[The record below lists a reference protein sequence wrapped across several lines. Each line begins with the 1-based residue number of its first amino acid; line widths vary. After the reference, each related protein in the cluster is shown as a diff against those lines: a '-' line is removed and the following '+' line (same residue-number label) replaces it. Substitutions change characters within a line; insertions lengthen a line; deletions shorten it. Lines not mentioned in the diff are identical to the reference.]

1 MQVERFVFYLCF
13 NYLWHDMQMEQA
25 MNIKDQS
32 MLQST
37 TAVKELGRG
46 TGRVPRLSRAA
57 HIACCSAIAD
67 LSRCSA
73 APGGNLQC
81 VSAKMGRLPMTASPR
96 EGILLFSP
104 LRPIYIALFWVC

>member
-37 TAVKELGRG
+37 TALKELV
-46 TGRVPRLSRAA
+46 RVQARFLLCRSVHAT
-57 HIACCSAIAD
+57 CCSAIIH

-73 APGGNLQC
+73 APGGNLQR
-81 VSAKMGRLPMTASPR
+81 VSRAKMEQLPMTASPR